1 MPSEV
6 LHVCASSPRRI
17 TEDPGGSSPTFP
29 TCWLDCRQVGRPC
42 SLKIQSWLPAA
53 VRFRT
58 SRRQKSDAAQNSA
71 SAFLMGSIFWEHC
84 FRDWV
89 WDVLPSA
96 VRDGSMVTPPVAHTP
111 LANPCSFS
119 APPRFSALAG
129 SKHEYYVAWLSG
141 GLTRHSLREV
151 ADSSQVSKYLDN
163 RVPTEFLGPT
173 RTSLGVSCRISRFST
188 SSLLQS
194 SLLSGGQSPHAGVSP
209 GVHIVAGPGCG
220 TSLRSSTRC
229 PRPDS
234 TTSLKSVARTL
245 MKRRVVAPTGRSRTP
260 RRSQTPVALG
270 QRGDGHGSARPLSS
284 LPGESGLT
292 DVSCE
297 LPLC

>member
-1 MPSEV
+1 MQLKDSI
-6 LHVCASSPRRI
+6 LASCRCAFPHQSA
-17 TEDPGGSSPTFP
+17 TE
-29 TCWLDCRQVGRPC
+29 
-42 SLKIQSWLPAA
+42 A
-53 VRFRT
+53 V
-58 SRRQKSDAAQNSA
+58 SDAAQNSA
-71 SAFLMGSIFWEHC
+71 SAFLMGSFFFWERC

-96 VRDGSMVTPPVAHTP
+96 LRDGSLVTPPVAYTP
-111 LANPCSFS
+111 LAHPCSFS
-119 APPRFSALAG
+119 SSPRFSALAG

-141 GLTRHSLREV
+141 GLTRHALREV

-209 GVHIVAGPGCG
+209 GAHIVAGPGCG

-229 PRPDS
+229 PRADG

-260 RRSQTPVALG
+260 RRSQTPLALG
-270 QRGDGHGSARPLSS
+270 QRGDGHGSARSLFS